1 MKLVLSV
8 NSAWNVYNFRQ
19 GLINGLVEAGHQVTV
34 LAPSD
39 AFAER
44 LVRAGYDFRHID
56 MDGASTNPIK
66 DLGLLWRYLR
76 SLHDIKPDVFLGF
89 TIKPNV
95 YGSLASRWLGI
106 QTINNIAGLGSTLMS
121 QSRLAG
127 IVERLYKASLASSSR
142 VFFQN
147 DNDMARFVQAGIVR
161 EGLADRLPGSGVDL
175 ARFND
180 DLDMADPYVQSP
192 STASASDPASIRFIM
207 VCRMLRP
214 KGVAEY
220 LEAARRIRAVH
231 PQARFTLLGPTD
243 DKNPAAYPLQVLAP
257 DANSAGVEY
266 VGATDD
272 VRPYIQHA
280 DVVVLPSYYPEGV
293 PRVLLEA
300 AALGK
305 PIVTTDT
312 AGCRDAVQT
321 GLSGL
326 LVAPRDSGALHEA
339 MNRLIGIGVA
349 GRQEMGRAGRAHV
362 EQRFSE
368 RFVVERYLNA
378 LEAIAKTLP

>member
-19 GLINGLVEAGHQVTV
+19 GLINGLSEAGHQVTV

-39 AFAER
+39 AYADK
-44 LVRAGYDFRHID
+44 LKSAGYDFRHIE
-56 MDGASTNPIK
+56 MDGASTNPVK
-66 DLGLLWRYLR
+66 DLGLLWRYVRRLR
-76 SLHDIKPDVFLGF
+76 EIQPDVYLGF

-95 YGSLASRWLGI
+95 YGSLASRYLGI
-106 QTINNIAGLGSTLMS
+106 KTINNIAGLGSTLMS

-127 IVERLYKASLASSSR
+127 IVEGLYKASLSSSSK

-147 DNDMARFVQAGIVR
+147 DSDMARFVQAGIVR
-161 EGLADRLPGSGVDL
+161 ESLVDRLPGSGVDL
-175 ARFND
+175 DRFAEA
-180 DLDMADPYVQSP
+180 LELPDPYREKHGGV
-192 STASASDPASIRFIM
+192 RFLM

-220 LEAARRIRAVH
+220 MEAARRIRASH
-231 PQARFTLLGPTD
+231 PACSFMLLGPTD
-243 DKNPAAYPLQVLAP
+243 EKNPAAYPASELRA
-257 DANSAGVEY
+257 DAESAGVHY
-266 VGATDD
+266 LGATDD
-272 VRPYIQHA
+272 VRPYIRHA

-305 PIVTTDT
+305 PLITTDT
-312 AGCRDAVQT
+312 AGCRDAVRD

-326 LVAPRDSGALHEA
+326 LVPPRDGFALTEA
-339 MNRLIGIGVA
+339 IKQMIAVGPQGRQAMGQA
-349 GRQEMGRAGRAHV
+349 GRTHIA
-362 EQRFSE
+362 QRFSE
-368 RFVVERYLNA
+368 RFVVDRYLSA
-378 LEAIAKTLP
+378 LQVIARAGSSSSA